1 MQTITAAEFFGHPVN
16 IIDHAGKRWLTA
28 EEAGRC
34 LGYNEANARQ
44 GVNNL
49 YKRHEDEFTE
59 ADTTVIKLMTVTG
72 EKDSRIFSASGCTLL
87 GFFASTAQAK
97 RFRTWAKEVLE
108 APLALSPTPPPPAGE
123 GLYPAVTRSPRLEG
137 AMQQMAQSMATLADG
152 MQTVIA
158 QTNMTKRYI
167 SLLEMNQT
175 GRQAI
180 TPRIREEIF
189 RLSAEGMNNADIAR
203 LLRVSRNSVS
213 LIVRGRYM
221 ETAVPD
227 APLPAATAHRLLEDA
242 IERERA
248 ALEME
253 GGAA

>member
-1 MQTITAAEFFGHPVN
+1 MQNKSLVRQDGERLFVTSLDISNRFGKQHKNVLQAIENLECSAEFRRLNFQP
-16 IIDHAGKRWLTA
+16 TS
-28 EEAGRC
+28 
-34 LGYNEANARQ
+34 YNRPNPNGGPGIPTPMVEITRD
-44 GVNNL
+44 GFSFL
-49 YKRHEDEFTE
+49 CMGFT
-59 ADTTVIKLMTVTG
+59 G
-72 EKDSRIFSASGCTLL
+72 
-87 GFFASTAQAK
+87 AQAAV
-97 RFRTWAKEVLE
+97 WKERYIAAFNQMETALRSLP
-108 APLALSPTPPPPAGE
+108 APAPEL
-123 GLYPAVTRSPRLEG
+123 PAVTRSPRLEG

-175 GRQAI
+175 GKQAI

-203 LLRVSRNSVS
+203 LLRVSRTSVS

-248 ALEME
+248 ALERE
-253 GGAA
+253 GGVA